1 MDDYKQYYLNHN
13 TQYMPVSVVLLF
25 TQKYVKKSYLFY
37 FSFWVFF
44 HVAFFPYFCTKIR
57 VSCY

>member
-1 MDDYKQYYLNHN
+1 MNHN
-13 TQYMPVSVVLLF
+13 TQYMPVSVVLIF

-57 VSCY
+57 VSWY